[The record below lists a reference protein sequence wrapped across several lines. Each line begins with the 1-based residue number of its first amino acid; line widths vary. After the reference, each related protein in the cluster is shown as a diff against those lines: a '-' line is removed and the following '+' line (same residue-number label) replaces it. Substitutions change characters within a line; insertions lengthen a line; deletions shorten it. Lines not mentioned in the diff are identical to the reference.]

1 MAAPGLLAAIIV
13 GKYVDHVPLYR
24 QESIFANRHGVKI
37 PRQNMVRWM
46 DLAADWLKPIYEQI
60 RTGVMGGGYVQVDET
75 PIKYLSPGH
84 GQTRQGYLWCAHAP
98 GGDVV
103 YHWETSRG
111 AKCLH
116 NIIPVDFTGTVQC
129 DAYAAYG
136 SFANNRST
144 PLTLA
149 GCWAH
154 ARRNFY
160 EAQEQ
165 APLRA
170 AWVLRQIS
178 HLYRTERDLR
188 ETKAGAKRR
197 AAMRAWQS
205 RPIYNRIHRALTIFK
220 KSGRYRP
227 LSPFGKAI
235 DYALSNWKQLGA
247 YLDDGRLEIDNNL
260 IENRI
265 RPTAIGKKNWLFFG
279 GAEAGQRSAILYTI
293 VECCRRRGID
303 PLTYLRDVLTRLP
316 SMTNWQVKDVT
327 PQAWAATRTLSSAL
341 RAA

>member
-1 MAAPGLLAAIIV
+1 
-13 GKYVDHVPLYR
+13 
-24 QESIFANRHGVKI
+24 
-37 PRQNMVRWM
+37 
-46 DLAADWLKPIYEQI
+46 
-60 RTGVMGGGYVQVDET
+60 
-75 PIKYLSPGH
+75 
-84 GQTRQGYLWCAHAP
+84 
-98 GGDVV
+98 VV

-136 SFANNRST
+136 SFANNRQS

-160 EAQEQ
+160 EAREQ
-165 APLRA
+165 APLRG

-197 AAMRAWQS
+197 AAMRTWQS

-227 LSPFGKAI
+227 LSPFGKGI
-235 DYALSNWKQLGA
+235 DYTLSNLETTR
-247 YLDDGRLEIDNNL
+247 RL
-260 IENRI
+260 
-265 RPTAIGKKNWLFFG
+265 
-279 GAEAGQRSAILYTI
+279 S
-293 VECCRRRGID
+293 
-303 PLTYLRDVLTRLP
+303 
-316 SMTNWQVKDVT
+316 
-327 PQAWAATRTLSSAL
+327 
-341 RAA
+341 